1 MDRPMPC
8 NAAGRHSFLAR
19 AVICRKLKS
28 FFFIFFYP
36 RFSSWLCSPVL
47 NQVKLFHFFFAE
59 FMIAF
64 AGHDDLRNEHIDRT
78 FGNVLTFVAA
88 SPEAPIDA
96 FTSSG
101 ETARS
106 RRHCRGG

>member
-1 MDRPMPC
+1 MQRGGPPFVLGERSD
-8 NAAGRHSFLAR
+8 L
-19 AVICRKLKS
+19 RKLES